1 MHCRNLILRVSS
13 NEDQSSNEYLGFLR
27 LGESENDL
35 KHRNAFCVHAL
46 TWLTRLLQLRTHSE
60 SFRVSR
66 GDCYLFVPA
75 TLTRHHGNIW
85 KYIIQILPW
94 ACISNRDSKLPFL
107 NEPSFANKKLTRA
120 KTSKPPHD
128 NPRANGSTRESFTM
142 ILVAAW
148 RCPVFTKREVPK

>member
-1 MHCRNLILRVSS
+1 MLQNTSPVADQVSRRAGVKS
-13 NEDQSSNEYLGFLR
+13 GPRPTSALSGISSSGFQAMKTNQVMNNEYLGFLR

-46 TWLTRLLQLRTHSE
+46 TRLTRLLQLRTHSE

-85 KYIIQILPW
+85 KYIIYHYI
-94 ACISNRDSKLPFL
+94 
-107 NEPSFANKKLTRA
+107 
-120 KTSKPPHD
+120 
-128 NPRANGSTRESFTM
+128 
-142 ILVAAW
+142 
-148 RCPVFTKREVPK
+148 